1 MAVVAGA
8 GGVGGAGVVAG
19 AAVGVGAVGVGAV
32 GVGAARCAGVGKA
45 VVAVPPLGQKRSSV
59 TALREQAL
67 QKKEVG
73 VQQ

>member
-1 MAVVAGA
+1 MVVVVVAGA

-19 AAVGVGAVGVGAV
+19 AAVGVGAV

-67 QKKEVG
+67 QKTEVG